1 MRPREEEVNLDDVRA
16 VFDDIE
22 VGISFFCSLDY
33 SFSTWP
39 KRFSDAGLPI
49 FHFCHVTIN
58 GCY

>member
-1 MRPREEEVNLDDVRA
+1 MNLDDVRA

-33 SFSTWP
+33 SFSSWP